1 MEYPLGILMQGIADF
16 LLPLCRVTGMLMIM
30 AGLGA
35 RNIPMRIKTGL
46 VVMITL
52 AAMPMLPP
60 VASPDLL
67 SAAMF
72 VEVFFQI
79 MIGFALG
86 FISQMFITT
95 FVLAGQLLA
104 TQTGLAFASLADP
117 SSGVSVPAIGQF
129 YLILATLLFFIFN
142 GHLIMIQMLVFS
154 FETLPINGQWWEMSS
169 YWTIVEFGG
178 WMFATALAI
187 ALAPIVAML
196 VVNLSFGI
204 MTRAAPQLNIFSI
217 GFPITMLSGLLILW
231 LTLDTFL
238 FHYDKQWQHAIDYSC
253 RLIGC

>member
-1 MEYPLGILMQGIADF
+1 MEFPLSVLMQTIADY
-16 LLPLCRVTGMLMIM
+16 LLPLCRVTGLFLIM
-30 AGLGA
+30 AGIGV

-52 AAMPMLPP
+52 IIMPTLPP
-60 VASPDLL
+60 VANPDLM
-67 SAAMF
+67 SAQMF
-72 VEVFFQI
+72 LEVLLQLL
-79 MIGFALG
+79 IGFALG
-86 FISQMFITT
+86 FISLMFITT

-104 TQTGLAFASLADP
+104 TQTGLGFASMVDP
-117 SSGVSVPAIGQF
+117 ASGVNVAAIGQF
-129 YLILATLLFFIFN
+129 YLILATLLFWLFD

-154 FETLPINGQWWEMSS
+154 FDTLPINGQWWEVTS
-169 YWTIVEFGG
+169 YWTVIEFGG

-187 ALAPIVAML
+187 ALAPIVSML

-217 GFPITMLSGLLILW
+217 GFPITMLSGLIILW

-238 FHYDKQWQHAIDYSC
+238 FHFDKQWQHSIDYSC

>member
-1 MEYPLGILMQGIADF
+1 MLATIMQALADY
-16 LLPLCRVTGMLMIM
+16 LLPMCRISGMLMIM

-35 RNIPMRIKTGL
+35 RTVPVRIKMAL
-46 VVMITL
+46 VAVLTL
-52 AAMPMLPP
+52 LIMPVIPP
-60 VASPDLL
+60 VAKPDLF
-67 SAAMF
+67 SFAM
-72 VEVFFQI
+72 VLEVMLQV
-79 MIGFALG
+79 MIGFAMG
-86 FISQMFITT
+86 FISLMFITT

-104 TQTGLAFASLADP
+104 TQTGLAFASMADP
-117 SSGVSVPAIGQF
+117 ASGVSVPAIGQF
-129 YLILATLLFFIFN
+129 YLILATLLFFVFN

-154 FETLPINGQWWEMSS
+154 FTTLPINGQWWDVSS
-169 YWTIVEFGG
+169 YWTIIEFGG

-187 ALAPIVAML
+187 ALAPIIAML
-196 VVNLSFGI
+196 VINLSFGI

-217 GFPITMLSGLLILW
+217 GFPVTMLGGLLILW

>member
-1 MEYPLGILMQGIADF
+1 MEFPLATLMQGIADF

-52 AAMPMLPP
+52 VIMPMIPP
-60 VASPDLL
+60 VTPPDLM
-67 SAAMF
+67 SAAM
-72 VEVFFQI
+72 VMEVFFQI

-104 TQTGLAFASLADP
+104 TQTGLAFASMADP

-129 YLILATLLFFIFN
+129 YLILATLLFFVFN
-142 GHLIMIQMLVFS
+142 GHLIMMQMLVFS
-154 FETLPINGQWWEMSS
+154 FDTLPINGQWWEVTS
-169 YWTIVEFGG
+169 YWTIIEFGG

-187 ALAPIVAML
+187 ALAPIVSML

-238 FHYDKQWQHAIDYSC
+238 FHYEKQWQHAIDYSC

>member
-60 VASPDLL
+60 VTSPDLM

-95 FVLAGQLLA
+95 FVIAGQLLA
-104 TQTGLAFASLADP
+104 TQTGLGFASLADP

-142 GHLIMIQMLVFS
+142 GHLIMIQMLIFS

>member
-1 MEYPLGILMQGIADF
+1 MEILMSTLMQTIADF
-16 LLPLCRVTGMLMIM
+16 LLPLCRVSGMLMIM
-30 AGLGA
+30 AGLGV
-35 RNIPMRIKTGL
+35 RNIPTRIKTGL
-46 VVMITL
+46 VVLITVVM
-52 AAMPMLPP
+52 MPMLPKTVYP
-60 VASPDLL
+60 ELISF
-67 SAAMF
+67 AM
-72 VEVFFQI
+72 VLEVMLQLT
-79 MIGFALG
+79 IGFALG
-86 FISQMFITT
+86 FISLMFINT

-104 TQTGLAFASLADP
+104 TQTGLAFASMADP
-117 SSGVSVPAIGQF
+117 ASGMTVLAIGQF
-129 YLILATLLFFIFN
+129 YLILASLLFFVFN

-154 FETLPINGQWWEMSS
+154 FETLPINGEWWDVTS
-169 YWTIVEFGG
+169 YWTIIEFGG

-238 FHYDKQWQHAIDYSC
+238 FHYEKQWEHVIDYSC

>member
-1 MEYPLGILMQGIADF
+1 MEFPLSTLMQGIADF

-52 AAMPMLPP
+52 VMMPMIPP
-60 VASPDLL
+60 VTPPDLL

-104 TQTGLAFASLADP
+104 TQTGLAFASMADP
-117 SSGVSVPAIGQF
+117 ASGVSVPAIGQF
-129 YLILATLLFFIFN
+129 YLILATLLFFVFN

-154 FETLPINGQWWEMSS
+154 FDTLPINGQWWEISS
-169 YWTIVEFGG
+169 YWTIIEFGG
-178 WMFATALAI
+178 WMFSTALAI
-187 ALAPIVAML
+187 ALAPIVSML

-238 FHYDKQWQHAIDYSC
+238 FHYEKQWQHAIDYSC